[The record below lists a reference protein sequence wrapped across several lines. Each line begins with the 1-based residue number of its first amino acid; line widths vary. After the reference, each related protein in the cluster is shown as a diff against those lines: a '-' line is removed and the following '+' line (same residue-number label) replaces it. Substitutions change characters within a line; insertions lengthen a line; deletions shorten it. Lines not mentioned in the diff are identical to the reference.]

1 MENVIRI
8 ISISVNILLIVALIM
23 DIIHCLKLK
32 KDVEQVNNAIDK
44 DMEINKTIIELLND
58 HTERLDKLEKGE

>member
-8 ISISVNILLIVALIM
+8 ISISVNTLLIVALIM

-32 KDVEQVNNAIDK
+32 KDVEQVNYAIDK
-44 DMEINKTIIELLND
+44 DMEMNKTIIELFND
-58 HTERLDKLEKGE
+58 HTERLNKLEKGE

>member
-1 MENVIRI
+1 MENIIRI

-32 KDVEQVNNAIDK
+32 KDVKQVSDAIDK

>member
-1 MENVIRI
+1 MENIIRI

-23 DIIHCLKLK
+23 DIVHCLKLK
-32 KDVEQVNNAIDK
+32 KDVEQVSDAIDK